1 MTDHDIAIGPV
12 GIPNT
17 AALAK
22 KPPHLVSL
30 SDGKKIEL
38 FLSLDKPE
46 SLNGFIQVKGF
57 YVSDSDRATEEQ
69 VNKDYL
75 NLMGEIKKDSI
86 VEMYF
91 PLHRVHSIKNL
102 MFKAK

>member
-30 SDGKKIEL
+30 SDGKKTQL

-57 YVSDSDRATEEQ
+57 YVERAEEDIS
-69 VNKDYL
+69 KDYL
-75 NLMGEIKKDSI
+75 SLMSLTSKDAY

-91 PLHRVHSIKNL
+91 PIQRVLSIKNL

>member
-12 GIPNT
+12 GVPNI

-30 SDGKKIEL
+30 SDGKKNQL

-57 YVSDSDRATEEQ
+57 YVEGTETD
-69 VNKDYL
+69 VSRDYL
-75 NLMGEIKKDSI
+75 TLMGETKKDSI

-91 PLHRVHSIKNL
+91 PLHRVISIKNL